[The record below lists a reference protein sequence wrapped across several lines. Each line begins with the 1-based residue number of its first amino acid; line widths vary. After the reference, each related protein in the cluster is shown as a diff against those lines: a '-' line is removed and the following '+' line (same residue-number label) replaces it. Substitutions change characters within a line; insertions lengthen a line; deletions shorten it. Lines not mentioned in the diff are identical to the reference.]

1 MKHRRQI
8 LYTKAHLF
16 FLVLLRVLIGWHF
29 LYEGLSKIFNPK
41 WTSYGYLMDAQ
52 GFLGNFFHA
61 LADNPTSLGVVDF
74 LNPIGL
80 TLVGLS
86 LVLGIAARFGAIGG
100 IFLLALY
107 YLSHIPYIGAEYL
120 FPSEGSYLWVDK
132 NVIEICALCLLM
144 TFPTSGI
151 IGLDRLLN
159 RYWKKN

>member
-1 MKHRRQI
+1 MQSITNFSDTQR
-8 LYTKAHLF
+8 LF
-16 FLVLLRVLIGWHF
+16 CLPENLQNLQLR
-29 LYEGLSKIFNPK
+29 
-41 WTSYGYLMDAQ
+41 TAD
-52 GFLGNFFHA
+52 LGNFFHA

>member
-1 MKHRRQI
+1 MKQRRQI
-8 LYTKAHLF
+8 LYTKAQLF

-100 IFLLALY
+100 IFLIGTLLF
-107 YLSHIPYIGAEYL
+107 IPYSLYR
-120 FPSEGSYLWVDK
+120 
-132 NVIEICALCLLM
+132 
-144 TFPTSGI
+144 SGI
-151 IGLDRLLN
+151 SFPFRRLLFMG
-159 RYWKKN
+159 R